1 MNQIILFAGTTE
13 GRLLSEKLCRKGRR
27 HIVCVATSY
36 GGEVLRDD
44 PCVTVRQGRMD
55 EEKMREMFTELRPSF
70 VVDATHPFAR
80 EATKTIKKACGSAG
94 VPYLRLKRECG
105 ETPDGA
111 QIFFFPSHEA
121 CAKAIAD
128 IPGRILLTTGSRDL
142 GVYAAKEALK
152 SRLYVRVL
160 PSAESMEE
168 CRRNGIAGAQIL
180 AMQGPFTREMN
191 RAVLDAWGIG
201 CLVTKQSGAAG
212 GFEEK
217 IDAARDKGIPVCVI
231 GREIEE
237 EGDTFCEICTKL
249 GLKNEGKNAGEPEIE
264 IYLVG
269 MGPGSH
275 QMLSVQGEQ
284 ILQKADW
291 IFGAPRLLDDGF
303 CQTLRAK
310 KEPYYRAGDI
320 LPILQK
326 AVRGAA
332 EEGSERP
339 IRAAVLFSGDS
350 GCFSGCRQCR
360 EELLRAREEGQ
371 WSGRLYVLPGIS
383 AVSCL
388 AARLGTPQDGAAVIS
403 LHGRGGEAQWRQE
416 VLCHVSSAEKTFF
429 LTSGAAQVHAL
440 ARLAK
445 TEPQWELYAGRSLSY
460 PDEWVGKVTE
470 ETELED
476 GLYTC
481 LLLNRAPRAAK
492 ILPYHRDDEFCRG
505 TSPMT
510 KEEIRIL
517 ALAKLQLTEN
527 AVCYDVGSGTGS
539 VAAEMASLS
548 PSCRVYAIEKKP
560 EALELIKKNKERF
573 GLDNLAVVEGEAPEN
588 LAGLPAPSHV
598 FIGGSGGRLEDI
610 LACLLEM
617 KKPMRIVIAAVTLE
631 TLQRLADLGRRE
643 DVKDVELVQ
652 LAVTQAEQAG
662 DVRLLKA
669 RNPVWLCSF
678 WRKGEQET

>member
-1 MNQIILFAGTTE
+1 M
-13 GRLLSEKLCRKGRR
+13 
-27 HIVCVATSY
+27 
-36 GGEVLRDD
+36 
-44 PCVTVRQGRMD
+44 
-55 EEKMREMFTELRPSF
+55 
-70 VVDATHPFAR
+70 
-80 EATKTIKKACGSAG
+80 
-94 VPYLRLKRECG
+94 
-105 ETPDGA
+105 
-111 QIFFFPSHEA
+111 
-121 CAKAIAD
+121 
-128 IPGRILLTTGSRDL
+128 
-142 GVYAAKEALK
+142 
-152 SRLYVRVL
+152 
-160 PSAESMEE
+160 
-168 CRRNGIAGAQIL
+168 
-180 AMQGPFTREMN
+180 
-191 RAVLDAWGIG
+191 
-201 CLVTKQSGAAG
+201 
-212 GFEEK
+212 
-217 IDAARDKGIPVCVI
+217 
-231 GREIEE
+231 
-237 EGDTFCEICTKL
+237 
-249 GLKNEGKNAGEPEIE
+249 
-264 IYLVG
+264 
-269 MGPGSH
+269 
-275 QMLSVQGEQ
+275 
-284 ILQKADW
+284 
-291 IFGAPRLLDDGF
+291 
-303 CQTLRAK
+303 
-310 KEPYYRAGDI
+310 
-320 LPILQK
+320 
-326 AVRGAA
+326 
-332 EEGSERP
+332 
-339 IRAAVLFSGDS
+339 
-350 GCFSGCRQCR
+350 
-360 EELLRAREEGQ
+360 
-371 WSGRLYVLPGIS
+371 
-383 AVSCL
+383 
-388 AARLGTPQDGAAVIS
+388 
-403 LHGRGGEAQWRQE
+403 
-416 VLCHVSSAEKTFF
+416 
-429 LTSGAAQVHAL
+429 
-440 ARLAK
+440 
-445 TEPQWELYAGRSLSY
+445 
-460 PDEWVGKVTE
+460 TE

-539 VAAEMASLS
+539 VAAKMASLS